1 MQYSPV
7 EGSFMQ
13 SRTWIMFLGFTR
25 GHFLS
30 VDLILTR
37 NRRKQVA
44 LIIASAAVCADRGHV
59 LLCQFLFHV
68 DKPRMYVY
76 LPLSNAKNIPYFYRI
91 HMCSVFQMLWCHVN
105 AAYCPKTK
113 CGQSHLI
120 TNLSSCWTHI
130 KSPKSKPVWSKP
142 HEASQKIR
150 PVCDVRQLLEQ
161 IIRIKSRKGQGWR
174 MPRVIIFNTVSM
186 SCWEIRHC
194 RKGQNAKGNMHSNVK
209 NNTSKCGKKALFG
222 REAWPDRENV

>member
-1 MQYSPV
+1 
-7 EGSFMQ
+7 
-13 SRTWIMFLGFTR
+13 
-25 GHFLS
+25 
-30 VDLILTR
+30 
-37 NRRKQVA
+37 
-44 LIIASAAVCADRGHV
+44 
-59 LLCQFLFHV
+59 
-68 DKPRMYVY
+68 
-76 LPLSNAKNIPYFYRI
+76 
-91 HMCSVFQMLWCHVN
+91 MCSVFKMLWCHVN
-105 AAYCPKTK
+105 TAYCPKTK

-209 NNTSKCGKKALFG
+209 NNTSKCGKKSSVWERGLTRPRKCLEIALLCVCLLLDVLVDK
-222 REAWPDRENV
+222 RLEAVSSQKPQGLPSIIAIFWLVQCYDCACAAVFDLTKHKNIHPHLLPTP